1 LKLTQT
7 DTLPTSED
15 PDEGELIREAQRDPA
30 AFEPLYDHYVR
41 GLYRYVLS
49 RVGTST
55 EAEDV
60 TSQTFLSA
68 LEALPRY
75 HHRGRFAAWLY
86 TIARRKITDHF
97 RRPAIADSQSDA
109 PDSLPGSIE
118 HVVGLEELDRLRSLV
133 RELSEES
140 QELIRL
146 RYTASL
152 PFAEIAAVVGKRED
166 SVKKTVYRA
175 LARMRSELEGEDA

>member
-1 LKLTQT
+1 MSRPVPFWEHSPLSTHTYNRYPAAERSRLKLTQT

-49 RVGTST
+49 RGGTST

-68 LEALPRY
+68 LEALPR
-75 HHRGRFAAWLY
+75 
-86 TIARRKITDHF
+86 
-97 RRPAIADSQSDA
+97 
-109 PDSLPGSIE
+109 
-118 HVVGLEELDRLRSLV
+118 
-133 RELSEES
+133 
-140 QELIRL
+140 
-146 RYTASL
+146 
-152 PFAEIAAVVGKRED
+152 
-166 SVKKTVYRA
+166 
-175 LARMRSELEGEDA
+175 